1 MAGAKAVGFLDLDA
15 SGFNTAIKAA
25 TGALVA
31 LGAAFASYKVADFFI
46 EGVKEAINFG
56 NEIGRVS
63 ARMGH
68 IDPGKMFLM
77 QKALENSGL
86 AAGEAQGAI
95 DKLVAS
101 GKPFSSLFLNAGGAG
116 SALAQ
121 ASKDYGGQADALTKS
136 SQQLMLVWNT
146 IQSIS
151 SKVKTFFMT
160 MTAEFVDPLRAA
172 IVLLNNTI
180 QLGDFGKK
188 FGSAIRSG
196 VEILVGAF
204 KNDTIFQILAI
215 RLKLAFN
222 DSYNYLAEKF
232 KSMKEMFGGPKAVDM
247 FAGAKDIFIGL
258 GKILKGYMIAGSQAA
273 VNMAIEGPL
282 HNAWANTQRLK
293 SGIKGTEQ
301 NIEANKAQN
310 EMKAL
315 SAEIKNKGAI
325 MSANGL
331 SMDTIEKTLTPLR
344 RMYDQANDRKIYAM
358 GGDKDGNMTYGERVK
373 MREARGEYA
382 TVNAGNGQDDIKE
395 GGDQIAK
402 GGAAFGK
409 AGEDFAK
416 AVSILTGSEDIESLR
431 AKSKVLEG
439 KAEAE
444 GKAAIAKILA
454 GDSKPTPLNYSALES
469 SGGYST
475 ISSSMAK
482 IGGGGGYI
490 QNTLS
495 AEAKE
500 MQKMNRAANLQLEVQ
515 KEIAVNT
522 LPKNQYLKLAD

>member
-151 SKVKTFFMT
+151 SKVKTFFMS

-172 IVLLNNTI
+172 IILLNNTI
-180 QLGDFGKK
+180 QLSDFGKR

-196 VEILVGAF
+196 VEILVGGIQ
-204 KNDTIFQILAI
+204 NGTIFQILAI
-215 RLKLAFN
+215 RMKLAFN
-222 DSYNYLAEKF
+222 DSWNYLAEKF
-232 KSMKEMFGGPKAVDM
+232 KSMKDVFGGPKAVDM
-247 FAGAKDIFIGL
+247 FAGAQDIFIGL
-258 GKILKGYMIAGSQAA
+258 GKILKGYIVQGAQAA
-273 VNMAIEGPL
+273 ANLLTEGTTQ
-282 HNAWANTQRLK
+282 HVWARKQF
-293 SGIKGTEQ
+293 SMSQIHGTEQ
-301 NIEANKAQN
+301 NTTANTSLAEMNKIQVELEALIPLLK
-310 EMKAL
+310 K
-315 SAEIKNKGAI
+315 KGFTTEQIDKEVA
-325 MSANGL
+325 
-331 SMDTIEKTLTPLR
+331 P
-344 RMYDQANDRKIYAM
+344 DRARYYAARSRYTYAR
-358 GGDKDGNMTYGERVK
+358 GGEGETDMTYEQRVASASYVPSIQAGGGLKDIAAGGE
-373 MREARGEYA
+373 
-382 TVNAGNGQDDIKE
+382 
-395 GGDQIAK
+395 QIAK

-416 AVSILTGSEDIESLR
+416 AISVITGNEGVESLR

-439 KAEAE
+439 QADAE
-444 GKAAIAKILA
+444 GKAMFAKVLA

>member
-31 LGAAFASYKVADFFI
+31 LGAAFASYKVGDFFVQGI
-46 EGVKEAINFG
+46 KEAVNFG
-56 NEIGRVS
+56 NEMGRVA
-63 ARMGH
+63 ARIGH
-68 IDPGKMFLM
+68 IDPGKLFMM

-86 AAGEAQGAI
+86 SAGEAQAAI
-95 DKLVAS
+95 EKLVAS

-180 QLGDFGKK
+180 QLGDFGKR

-196 VEILVGAF
+196 VEILVGGIQ
-204 KNDTIFQILAI
+204 NGTIFQILAI
-215 RLKLAFN
+215 RMKLAFN
-222 DSYNYLAEKF
+222 DSWNYLAEKF
-232 KSMKEMFGGPKAVDM
+232 KSMKDVFGGPKAADM
-247 FAGAKDIFIGL
+247 FAGAQDIFIGL
-258 GKILKGYMIAGSQAA
+258 GKILKGYIVQGAQAA
-273 VNMAIEGPL
+273 ANLLTEGVTQK
-282 HNAWANTQRLK
+282 AWATKQLAMSRI
-293 SGIKGTEQ
+293 SGTEQ
-301 NIEANKAQN
+301 NTMRNSAEAEMDKINVELKSLYPLLKKEGFTTDQM
-310 EMKAL
+310 MKAVAPQL
-315 SAEIKNKGAI
+315 ARFAAAKDRYAYAKGGAEGAK
-325 MSANGL
+325 
-331 SMDTIEKTLTPLR
+331 E
-344 RMYDQANDRKIYAM
+344 
-358 GGDKDGNMTYGERVK
+358 MTYEERV
-373 MREARGEYA
+373 ASSAY
-382 TVNAGNGQDDIKE
+382 VPSIQAGGGLKDIAA

-409 AGEDFAK
+409 AGEDFSK
-416 AVSILTGSEDIESLR
+416 AISVITGSENVESLKAR
-431 AKSKVLEG
+431 SKVLEG
-439 KAEAE
+439 QADAE
-444 GKAAIAKILA
+444 GKAMIAKLLA

-500 MQKMNRAANLQLEVQ
+500 MQKMVRAAGLQLEVQ
-515 KEIAVNT
+515 KEIAEHT

>member
-46 EGVKEAINFG
+46 QGVKEAVNFG
-56 NEIGRVS
+56 NEIGRVA

-95 DKLVAS
+95 EKLIAS
-101 GKPFSSLFLNAGGAG
+101 GKPFSSLFLNAGGSG

-151 SKVKTFFMT
+151 SKVKTFFMS

-172 IVLLNNTI
+172 IILLNNTI
-180 QLGDFGKK
+180 QLSDFGKR
-188 FGSAIRSG
+188 FGAAIRNG
-196 VEILVGAF
+196 VEILVGGIQ
-204 KNDTIFQILAI
+204 NGTIFQILAI
-215 RLKLAFN
+215 RMKLAFN
-222 DSYNYLAEKF
+222 DSWNYLAEKF
-232 KSMKEMFGGPKAVDM
+232 KSMKDVFGGPKAADM
-247 FAGAKDIFIGL
+247 FAGAQDIFIGL
-258 GKILKGYMIAGSQAA
+258 GKILKGYIVQGAQASA
-273 VNMAIEGPL
+273 NLLTEGVTQK
-282 HNAWANTQRLK
+282 AWATKQLAMSR
-293 SGIKGTEQ
+293 IPGTEQ
-301 NIEANKAQN
+301 NK
-310 EMKAL
+310 MRD
-315 SAEIKNKGAI
+315 SAEAEMDKINRHLTLLYPLLIKQGFTRAE
-325 MSANGL
+325 
-331 SMDTIEKTLTPLR
+331 IEKEVAPDMAR
-344 RMYDQANDRKIYAM
+344 FAAAKDRFAY
-358 GGDKDGNMTYGERVK
+358 
-373 MREARGEYA
+373 
-382 TVNAGNGQDDIKE
+382 
-395 GGDQIAK
+395 AK
-402 GGAAFGK
+402 GGAKGSKEMTYEERVASSAYVPSIQAGGGVKDIAAGVDQITKGGQAFGK

-416 AVSILTGSEDIESLR
+416 AVSIITGNEDVEGLR
-431 AKSKVLEG
+431 AKSKVLED
-439 KAEAE
+439 KATEE
-444 GKAAIAKILA
+444 GKAMIAKVLA
-454 GDSKPTPLNYSALES
+454 GDSKPTSLNYSALES

-500 MQKMNRAANLQLEVQ
+500 MQKMNRAAGLQLEVQ

-522 LPKNQYLKLAD
+522 LPKNQYMKLAD

>member
-31 LGAAFASYKVADFFI
+31 LGAAFASYKVGDFFVQGI
-46 EGVKEAINFG
+46 KEAVNFG
-56 NEIGRVS
+56 NEMGRVA

-68 IDPGKMFLM
+68 IDPGKLILM

-86 AAGEAQGAI
+86 SAGEAQGAI
-95 DKLVAS
+95 EKLVAS

-121 ASKDYGGQADALTKS
+121 ATKDYGGQADALTKS

-151 SKVKTFFMT
+151 SKVKTFFMS

-172 IVLLNNTI
+172 IILLNNTI
-180 QLGDFGKK
+180 QLSDFGKR

-196 VEILVGAF
+196 VEILVGGIQ
-204 KNDTIFQILAI
+204 NGTIFQILAI
-215 RLKLAFN
+215 RMKLAFN
-222 DSYNYLAEKF
+222 DSWNYLAEKF
-232 KSMKEMFGGPKAVDM
+232 KSMKDVFGGPKAADM
-247 FAGAKDIFIGL
+247 FAGAQDIFIGL
-258 GKILKGYMIAGSQAA
+258 GKILKGYIVQGAQAA
-273 VNMAIEGPL
+273 ANLLTEGVTQK
-282 HNAWANTQRLK
+282 AWATKQLAMSR
-293 SGIKGTEQ
+293 IAGTEQ
-301 NIEANKAQN
+301 NQTANAAMDQMTKIRGELELLFPLLIKKGFTRAQIEQEVAPDMAQFREAKA
-310 EMKAL
+310 
-315 SAEIKNKGAI
+315 
-325 MSANGL
+325 
-331 SMDTIEKTLTPLR
+331 R
-344 RMYDQANDRKIYAM
+344 YDYAR
-358 GGDKDGNMTYGERVK
+358 GGEGGKKNMTYEERV
-373 MREARGEYA
+373 ASASY
-382 TVNAGNGQDDIKE
+382 VPSIQAGGGLKDIAA
-395 GGDQIAK
+395 GVDQIAK
-402 GGAAFGK
+402 GGSAFGK

-416 AVSILTGSEDIESLR
+416 AVSIITGDQDIEGLR
-431 AKSKVLEG
+431 ATSKVLED
-439 KAEAE
+439 KATAE
-444 GKAAIAKILA
+444 GKAMIAKVLA
-454 GDSKPTPLNYSALES
+454 GDAKPTPLNYSALES

-522 LPKNQYLKLAD
+522 LPQNQYLKLAN

>member
-31 LGAAFASYKVADFFI
+31 LGAAFASYKVGDFFVQ
-46 EGVKEAINFG
+46 GVKDAVNFG
-56 NEIGRVS
+56 NEMGRVA
-63 ARMGH
+63 ARIGH
-68 IDPGKMFLM
+68 IDPGKLFMM

-86 AAGEAQGAI
+86 SAGEAQAAI
-95 DKLVAS
+95 ERLVAS

-172 IVLLNNTI
+172 IILLNNTI

-188 FGSAIRSG
+188 FGSAIRTG

-258 GKILKGYMIAGSQAA
+258 GKILKGYMISGAQMA

-282 HNAWANTQRLK
+282 HNAWANTQRIM
-293 SGIKGTEQ
+293 SGTIGTSQ
-301 NIEANKAQN
+301 NIEANKAKD
-310 EMKAL
+310 EMIAL

-344 RMYDQANDRKIYAM
+344 RLYDQANDRKIYAM
-358 GGDKDGNMTYGERVK
+358 GGDNNGNMTYGERVK
-373 MREARGEYA
+373 MRAARGEYG
-382 TVNAGNGQDDIKE
+382 TIEAGNGQDDIKE
-395 GGDQIAK
+395 GVDQIAK
-402 GGAAFGK
+402 GAGAFGK
-409 AGEDFAK
+409 AGEDFSK
-416 AVSILTGSEDIESLR
+416 AISVITGSEDPEALR
-431 AKSKVLEG
+431 ARGKVLEG
-439 KAEAE
+439 QAGAE
-444 GKAAIAKILA
+444 GKAAMAKILA

-500 MQKMNRAANLQLEVQ
+500 MQKMVRAAGLQLEVQ
-515 KEIAVNT
+515 KEIAEHT
-522 LPKNQYLKLAD
+522 LPKNQYLKLND

>member
-31 LGAAFASYKVADFFI
+31 LGAAFASYKVGDFFVQGI
-46 EGVKEAINFG
+46 KEAVNFG
-56 NEIGRVS
+56 NEMGRVA

-68 IDPGKMFLM
+68 IDPGKLLLM

-86 AAGEAQGAI
+86 AAGEAQGAVE
-95 DKLVAS
+95 KLVAS

-151 SKVKTFFMT
+151 SKVKTFFMS

-172 IVLLNNTI
+172 IILLNNTI
-180 QLGDFGKK
+180 QLSDFGKR
-188 FGSAIRSG
+188 FGSAIRNG
-196 VEILVGAF
+196 VEILVGGIQ
-204 KNDTIFQILAI
+204 NGTIFQILAI
-215 RLKLAFN
+215 RMKLAFN
-222 DSYNYLAEKF
+222 DSWNYLAEKF
-232 KSMKEMFGGPKAVDM
+232 KTMKDLFGGPKAVDM

-293 SGIKGTEQ
+293 AGITGTEQ
-301 NIEANKAQN
+301 NLTATKAQN
-310 EMKAL
+310 EMKSL
-315 SAEIKNKGAI
+315 SAEIQNKGAI

-331 SMDTIEKTLTPLR
+331 GMEAIEKVLTPLR
-344 RMYDQANDRKIYAM
+344 RQYDEAKARKQYAM
-358 GGDKDGNMTYGERVK
+358 GGDKEGNMTYGERV
-373 MREARGEYA
+373 AYQGYTA
-382 TVNAGNGQDDIKE
+382 TVEAGSGQSSINE
-395 GGDQIAK
+395 GVDQITK
-402 GGAAFGK
+402 GAGAFGK
-409 AGEDFAK
+409 AGEDFSK
-416 AVSILTGSEDIESLR
+416 AVGILTGSEDIESLR
-431 AKSKVLEG
+431 KKSTVLEA
-439 KAEAE
+439 KAAAE
-444 GKAAIAKILA
+444 GKAAIAKVLA
-454 GDSKPTPLNYSALES
+454 GDAKPTPLNYSALES

-500 MQKMNRAANLQLEVQ
+500 MRKMNIAANLQLETQ
-515 KEIAVNT
+515 KIIAEHT
-522 LPKNQYLKLAD
+522 LPKNQYLKLAN

>member
-25 TGALVA
+25 TGALVT
-31 LGAAFASYKVADFFI
+31 LGAAFASYKVGDFFVQGI
-46 EGVKEAINFG
+46 KEAVNFG
-56 NEIGRVS
+56 NEMGRVA

-68 IDPGKMFLM
+68 IDPGNLLLM

-86 AAGEAQGAI
+86 AAGEAQGAVE
-95 DKLVAS
+95 KLVAS

-151 SKVKTFFMT
+151 SKVKTFFMS

-172 IVLLNNTI
+172 IILLNNTI
-180 QLGDFGKK
+180 QLSDFGKR
-188 FGSAIRSG
+188 FGSAIRNG
-196 VEILVGAF
+196 VEILVGGIQ
-204 KNDTIFQILAI
+204 NGTIFQILAI
-215 RLKLAFN
+215 RMKLAFN
-222 DSYNYLAEKF
+222 DSWNYLAEKF
-232 KSMKEMFGGPKAVDM
+232 KTMKEMFAGPKAVDM

-293 SGIKGTEQ
+293 SGITGTSQ
-301 NIEANKAQN
+301 NIEAHKAQD

-315 SAEIKNKGAI
+315 AAEIDLKAQLIHARG
-325 MSANGL
+325 GTVDQ
-331 SMDTIEKTLTPLR
+331 MDEVLRPLR
-344 RMYDQANDRKIYAM
+344 KRYEEANDRKIYAM

-395 GGDQIAK
+395 GAEQISK

-409 AGEDFAK
+409 AGDDFSK
-416 AVSILTGSEDIESLR
+416 AVGILTGSEDIESLR
-431 AKSKVLEG
+431 KKSTVLEA
-439 KAEAE
+439 KAAAE
-444 GKAAIAKILA
+444 GKAMIAKVLG
-454 GDSKPTPLNYSALES
+454 GDAKPTPLNYSALES

-500 MQKMNRAANLQLEVQ
+500 MRKMNIAANLQLETQ
-515 KEIAVNT
+515 KIIAEHT
-522 LPKNQYLKLAD
+522 LPKNQYLKLAN

>member
-31 LGAAFASYKVADFFI
+31 LGAAFASYKVGDFFVQGI
-46 EGVKEAINFG
+46 KEAVNFG
-56 NEIGRVS
+56 NEMGRVA

-68 IDPGKMFLM
+68 IDPGKLLLM

-86 AAGEAQGAI
+86 SAGEAQAAI
-95 DKLVAS
+95 EKLIAS

-172 IVLLNNTI
+172 IILLNNTI

-188 FGSAIRSG
+188 FGSAIRTG

-282 HNAWANTQRLK
+282 HNAWANTQRIK
-293 SGIKGTEQ
+293 SGIAGTSQ
-301 NIEANKAQN
+301 NIEAHKAQD

-315 SAEIKNKGAI
+315 AAEIDLKAQLIHARGG
-325 MSANGL
+325 SVDQ
-331 SMDTIEKTLTPLR
+331 MDEVLRPLR
-344 RMYDQANDRKIYAM
+344 KRYEEANDRKIYAM
-358 GGDKDGNMTYGERVK
+358 GGDKEGNMTYGERVK

-382 TVNAGNGQDDIKE
+382 TVNAGNGQADMDE
-395 GGDQIAK
+395 GISQIAK
-402 GGAAFGK
+402 GGQAFGK
-409 AGEDFAK
+409 AGEDFSK
-416 AVSILTGSEDIESLR
+416 AISIITGSEDPESLR
-431 AKSKVLEG
+431 AKGKVAED

-444 GKAAIAKILA
+444 GKAMIAKILA

-500 MQKMNRAANLQLEVQ
+500 MQKMNRAADRQLEVQ

>member
-31 LGAAFASYKVADFFI
+31 LGAAFASYKVGDFFVQGI
-46 EGVKEAINFG
+46 KEAVNFG
-56 NEIGRVS
+56 NEMGRVA

-68 IDPGKMFLM
+68 IDPGKLLLM

-86 AAGEAQGAI
+86 AAGEAQGAVE
-95 DKLVAS
+95 KLVAS

-151 SKVKTFFMT
+151 SKVKTFFMS

-172 IVLLNNTI
+172 IILLNNTI
-180 QLGDFGKK
+180 QLSDFGKR

-196 VEILVGAF
+196 VEILVGGIQ
-204 KNDTIFQILAI
+204 NGTIFQILAI
-215 RLKLAFN
+215 RMKLAFN
-222 DSYNYLAEKF
+222 DSWNYLAEKF
-232 KSMKEMFGGPKAVDM
+232 KSMKDVFGGPKAADM
-247 FAGAKDIFIGL
+247 FAGAQDIFIGL
-258 GKILKGYMIAGSQAA
+258 GKILKGYIVQGAQAA
-273 VNMAIEGPL
+273 ANLMTEGVTQK
-282 HNAWANTQRLK
+282 AWATKQLMMSRVY
-293 SGIKGTEQ
+293 GTEQ
-301 NIEANKAQN
+301 NQMAKTAMHQMQTAPDMAHFKA
-310 EMKAL
+310 
-315 SAEIKNKGAI
+315 AEESYYYARGGKG
-325 MSANGL
+325 G
-331 SMDTIEKTLTPLR
+331 K
-344 RMYDQANDRKIYAM
+344 
-358 GGDKDGNMTYGERVK
+358 KDMTYAERV
-373 MREARGEYA
+373 ASPHY
-382 TVNAGNGQDDIKE
+382 VPSIQAGGGLKDIAA
-395 GGDQIAK
+395 GVDQIAK
-402 GGAAFGK
+402 GGSAFGK

-416 AVSILTGSEDIESLR
+416 AVSIITGDQDIEGLR
-431 AKSKVLEG
+431 ATSKDLED
-439 KAEAE
+439 KAAAE
-444 GKAAIAKILA
+444 GKAMIAKVLG
-454 GDSKPTPLNYSALES
+454 GDAKPTPLNYSAIES

-522 LPKNQYLKLAD
+522 LPKNQYLKLAE